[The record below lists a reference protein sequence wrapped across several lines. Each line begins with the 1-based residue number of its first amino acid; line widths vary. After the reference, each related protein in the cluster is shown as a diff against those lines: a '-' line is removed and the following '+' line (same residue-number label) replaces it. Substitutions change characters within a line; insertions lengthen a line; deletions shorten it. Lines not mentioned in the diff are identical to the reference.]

1 MQTNSY
7 AKTAKQASRLGFG
20 AWQLGSVDTW
30 GNMSIET
37 GIDLVQ
43 YAISKGI
50 TFFDTAPNYAQTRS
64 EQILGLSLSP
74 IREQVIINTKLG
86 HLPSG
91 RLSFQLEDL
100 EASLEGSL
108 QRLQTDYLDSVM
120 LHNPPKEILL
130 GETNH
135 YQQLKEWKRQGKIL
149 AFGVSIDTPQ
159 ELKWV
164 LEANQVDGI
173 ELLYN
178 VFFQAS
184 RGLMDEVK
192 TRNIAVIVKVP
203 LDSGWLSGK
212 YDETAKFDGIRSR
225 YTKEQII
232 RRSQLVKQLKSIT
245 PNEDILSYSLAFLLH
260 YNWVTTIIP
269 GSKNRQQLDQLVL
282 ASQIQMTNELHHQYE
297 QFYDEWIQYNPLPW

>member
-108 QRLQTDYLDSVM
+108 QRLQTNYLDSVM

-135 YQQLKEWKRQGKIL
+135 YQQLMEWKRQGKIL

-164 LEANQVDGI
+164 LEANQLDCI

-192 TRNIAVIVKVP
+192 ARNIAVIVKVP

-212 YDETAKFDGIRSR
+212 YDETAMFDGIRSR

-297 QFYDEWIQYNPLPW
+297 QFYDEWIQNNPLPW

>member
-7 AKTAKQASRLGFG
+7 AKTVKQASRLGFG

-30 GNMSIET
+30 GHMSIEA
-37 GIDLVQ
+37 GVDLVQ

-64 EQILGLSLSP
+64 EQILGMSLSS

-86 HLPSG
+86 HLTSG

-108 QRLQTDYLDSVM
+108 QRLQTDYLDSVV

-135 YQQLKEWKRQGKIL
+135 YNQLKEWKRQGKIL

-164 LEANQVDGI
+164 LEANQVDCI

-184 RGLMDEVK
+184 RCLMEEVK
-192 TRNIAVIVKVP
+192 SKNISVIVKVP

-225 YTKEQII
+225 FTKEQIA
-232 RRSQLVKQLKSIT
+232 RRSQLVKQLKAIT
-245 PNEDILSYSLAFLLH
+245 QNEDILSYSLAFLLH
-260 YNWVTTIIP
+260 YDWVTTIIP
-269 GSKNRQQLDQLVL
+269 GSRNQRQIDQLVQ
-282 ASQIQMTNELHHQYE
+282 ASQIQMSKELHHQYE
-297 QFYDEWIQYNPLPW
+297 QFYDEWIQNNPLPW